1 MDEADLPMS
10 RSKIGEAMI
19 RATAAVLRSTADQ
32 IEQADDLAEAL
43 AEVERR
49 LDYIRQMMALV
60 SQARAGDG
68 RWA

>member
-1 MDEADLPMS
+1 MS